1 MPCGHELSFNPFRKI
16 LEGGGGGGGR
26 ERGSKHI
33 DTEQFCSKQ
42 NASPMPAMAVYD
54 VLGVWCCMMC
64 WCVVLYDVLVCGTV
78 LAV

>member
-16 LEGGGGGGGR
+16 LEGGGGGGVGGGGGR

-54 VLGVWCCMMC
+54 VL
-64 WCVVLYDVLVCGTV
+64 VCGTV

>member
-1 MPCGHELSFNPFRKI
+1 MPCGHELSLNPFRKI
-16 LEGGGGGGGR
+16 LELGGGGGGGGGGG

-42 NASPMPAMAVYD
+42 NASLMPAMAV
-54 VLGVWCCMMC
+54 
-64 WCVVLYDVLVCGTV
+64 YDVLVCGTV